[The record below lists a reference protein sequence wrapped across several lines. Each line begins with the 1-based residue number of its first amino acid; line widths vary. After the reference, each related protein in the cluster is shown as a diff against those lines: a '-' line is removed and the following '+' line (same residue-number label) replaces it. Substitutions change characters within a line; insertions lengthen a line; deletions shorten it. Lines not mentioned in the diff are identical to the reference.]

1 MKAIATTYSL
11 FLLLC
16 SPLIVRASSAAG
28 QETLI
33 GIKGK
38 DFLIFGA
45 DSSTSSS
52 ITVTSSSIDKIKL
65 ISNPFPNGIQGD
77 KTGYGVQHVIAV
89 ASAGESADCERLVCQ
104 LSLHATQIEY
114 ENGLGS
120 DVQCVFHDGQFEK
133 GKYSSEC
140 AGLDAEAIAYFARD
154 SISKAMRTRNR
165 MSACLLIGGMV
176 PNRDAAIV
184 RDHVEFNDIPKPMK
198 QDVPFSERIQAQV
211 EAATRPLTLN
221 VNNKNAQSNTDIS
234 DTSQS
239 NEYEPKLFWLDEYG
253 SLQII
258 DYGAH
263 GLGSNFALSILD
275 RGYKKDMTREEAV
288 TLIHNCFDQLRTRF
302 VINNPENPCIKC
314 VDCDGCKQY

>member
-1 MKAIATTYSL
+1 M
-11 FLLLC
+11 
-16 SPLIVRASSAAG
+16 VRASSAAG

-77 KTGYGVQHVIAV
+77 KTGYEVQQVIAV

-104 LSLHATQIEY
+104 LSLHATQVEY

-120 DVQCVFHDGQFEK
+120 DVQCVFHDGQLQFEK

-140 AGLDAEAIAYFARD
+140 AGLDAEAIAYFARE
-154 SISKAMRTRNR
+154 SIAKAMRTRNR

-176 PNRDAAIV
+176 PTRDASENNTIV
-184 RDHVEFNDIPKPMK
+184 RDDVEFGELTKPMREG
-198 QDVPFSERIQAQV
+198 VSYTERIQAQV
-211 EAATRPLTLN
+211 QAATRPLTQN
-221 VNNKNAQSNTDIS
+221 VNNKNAQSNADIS
-234 DTSQS
+234 ETSQS

-275 RGYKKDMTREEAV
+275 RSYKKDMTREEAV
-288 TLIHNCFDQLRTRF
+288 TLIHKCFDQLRMRF

-314 VDCDGCKQY
+314 IDCNGCKQY